1 MSRPQNNVEN
11 NHGQKK
17 AIWVLKSQND
27 PKIKTELNVRIAG
40 HQENKR
46 LYMSSNDLKIR
57 SKLKARI
64 EGNIEKKCSSA
75 I

>member
-1 MSRPQNNVEN
+1 MSE
-11 NHGQKK
+11 
-17 AIWVLKSQND
+17 SQD
-27 PKIKTELNVRIAG
+27 TRETKVVG
-40 HQENKR
+40 